1 MQIFEDW
8 LDRMQKISQVK
19 PLLLPNLIKTGNNGI
34 PLKTI
39 KRPKEGKPLLKTKKK
54 KKKRFELNEDSAWIW
69 EKYETLIA
77 SHKRACEP
85 LQPYFNTLNE
95 FKEYI

>member
-39 KRPKEGKPLLKTKKK
+39 KRLKEGKPLLKTKD
-54 KKKRFELNEDSAWIW
+54 EI
-69 EKYETLIA
+69 
-77 SHKRACEP
+77 
-85 LQPYFNTLNE
+85 
-95 FKEYI
+95 